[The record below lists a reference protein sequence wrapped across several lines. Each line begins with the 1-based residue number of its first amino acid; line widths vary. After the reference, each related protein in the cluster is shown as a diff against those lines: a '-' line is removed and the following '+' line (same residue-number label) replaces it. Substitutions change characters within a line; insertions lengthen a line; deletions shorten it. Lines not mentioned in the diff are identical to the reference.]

1 MTIRSRF
8 TLLFTALVSLLLCF
22 FCLAIYLEAGYH
34 QQREF
39 RERLRKEAIT
49 SATFLLNKDV
59 ITPEQFKVMTEKHIT
74 VLNDEELVILDLN
87 GKPHYQSEAT
97 LIKDIDDEFISQIKI
112 NGEFFRKKDER
123 DFFGITFVLNNQRH
137 LVVISALD
145 KYGISKQNNLRWML
159 TLGWLG
165 ITLFSL
171 VVGWFLAGR
180 FLSPINKI
188 IQNIDKITGSDFSLR
203 LSEGKQKD
211 ELEQLSMR
219 FNQMLNRVQSAFDNQ
234 RAFVSHASHELRTP
248 LTSITGQIQVSLL
261 AKDKPKELKET
272 MVSVL
277 DDIQQLNKLTNDL
290 LDLTSLKNHENTPQF
305 ELVNVVHLIW
315 QAQSELQS
323 KNPAFKIMFT
333 HEDTNDLLPE
343 LYANESLL
351 YTAIINLIGNALK
364 FSEEQ
369 LAEISLESYEK
380 QLILRIRNNGEP
392 IPESEYELIFEP
404 FRRGS
409 NTSTSKGHGVG
420 LPLVKQITE
429 LHHGKLSF
437 SSSLAA
443 GTTFTLTLPR

>member
-369 LAEISLESYEK
+369 LAEISLESHEK